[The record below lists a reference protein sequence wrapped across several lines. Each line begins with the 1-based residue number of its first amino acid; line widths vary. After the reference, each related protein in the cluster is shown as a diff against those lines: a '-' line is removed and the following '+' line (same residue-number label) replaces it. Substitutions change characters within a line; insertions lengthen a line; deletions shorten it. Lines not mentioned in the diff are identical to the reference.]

1 MGEFFKW
8 EYVVTLFPKVLSALP
23 TTLLIVLFATL
34 IGSFLGFI
42 LAYFRIE
49 RIPILHQLSAIYV
62 SFIRGTP
69 ILVQMFIVFYGH
81 ADIRK
86 GDSPCLRN
94 KRSSINLPFRQSNRG
109 GRFILRCWD
118 TR

>member
-49 RIPILHQLSAIYV
+49 RIPILHQLSAILLSIY
-62 SFIRGTP
+62 SWNT
-69 ILVQMFIVFYGH
+69 Y
-81 ADIRK
+81 
-86 GDSPCLRN
+86 PCANVYCVLWPAWCACN
-94 KRSSINLPFRQSNRG
+94 N
-109 GRFILRCWD
+109 WA
-118 TR
+118 